1 MSGAEIKMVEQT
13 TMNLAAVIVALVIG
27 TVAGWLTGLVV
38 HGPGFGLGGDILIG
52 IAGAIVAAFWF
63 RRLGLG
69 LTLGSGIVGAIVW
82 AAMGAVILLLI
93 ARFLSGAFA

>member
-1 MSGAEIKMVEQT
+1 MVEQT

-27 TVAGWLTGLVV
+27 TVAGWLAGAVF
-38 HGPGFGLGGDILIG
+38 HGPGFGLSGDILIG

-82 AAMGAVILLLI
+82 ATIGAVILLLI
-93 ARFLSGAFA
+93 ARFLRGAFA